1 MNRALKSS
9 WIQLDSVITRLLNMD
24 KTQTMQ
30 CKSAKG
36 KSWSWRVFRN
46 ANVPEMFDDRCFVRR
61 LWGSLAL
68 TALMDVALHWSFPLF
83 LGTSF
88 ALAAWTQNAKI
99 FKVKES
105 KVGDFY
111 ILHHHHKAFKVYM
124 SYLGTFELFVFVESV
139 QGSSVSRWGT
149 DNRRLL
155 KLLTQ
160 ENVLVGGFFSISGYV
175 AAYTTTNLKERG
187 HDAKK
192 FKEPELFFW
201 QKVPHY
207 ILFHSAEVLET
218 LRSCPKSLC
227 SKYRGL
233 VFMLT
238 YDDL

>member
-1 MNRALKSS
+1 M
-9 WIQLDSVITRLLNMD
+9 
-24 KTQTMQ
+24 
-30 CKSAKG
+30 
-36 KSWSWRVFRN
+36 
-46 ANVPEMFDDRCFVRR
+46 
-61 LWGSLAL
+61 
-68 TALMDVALHWSFPLF
+68 
-83 LGTSF
+83 
-88 ALAAWTQNAKI
+88 
-99 FKVKES
+99 
-105 KVGDFY
+105 
-111 ILHHHHKAFKVYM
+111 
-124 SYLGTFELFVFVESV
+124 
-139 QGSSVSRWGT
+139 
-149 DNRRLL
+149 
-155 KLLTQ
+155 
-160 ENVLVGGFFSISGYV
+160 GGFFSISGYV